1 MRVRAIA
8 ALRALVIL
16 ATLPAALAA
25 CGKKA
30 PLGSPC
36 RADDDCASGLACHRE
51 QCLHEGSAR
60 RLRDEEQRASGGASA
75 RKVGERVEVEWKG
88 SYKPAIITGV
98 VAPGSYRVHFE
109 GYDAQWDEVVTEA
122 RIKGGA
128 RPGPGSRRATP
139 AASSS
144 FAEWRSEGAGAR
156 AARGQDREWRR
167 EGS

>member
-1 MRVRAIA
+1 MRVRAITV
-8 ALRALVIL
+8 LRALVIV
-16 ATLPAALAA
+16 AAFPMALAA

-60 RLRDEEQRASGGASA
+60 RLREEEQRASGAGGA
-75 RKVGERVEVEWKG
+75 RKVGDRIEVEWKG
-88 SYKPAIITGV
+88 AYKPAIITGV

-128 RPGPGSRRATP
+128 RSGAAQKASVP
-139 AASSS
+139 AASS
-144 FAEWRSEGAGAR
+144 AER
-156 AARGQDREWRR
+156 
-167 EGS
+167 

>member
-1 MRVRAIA
+1 MRVRAFTV
-8 ALRALVIL
+8 LRALAVVV
-16 ATLPAALAA
+16 ALPVVLAA

-60 RLRDEEQRASGGASA
+60 RLREEEQRASGGGGA
-75 RKVGERVEVEWKG
+75 RKVGDRVEVEWKG

-109 GYDAQWDEVVTEA
+109 GYDAQWDEVVTET
-122 RIKGGA
+122 RIKAGA
-128 RPGPGSRRATP
+128 RLGAGQKAAVP

-144 FAEWRSEGAGAR
+144 ER
-156 AARGQDREWRR
+156 
-167 EGS
+167 

>member
-1 MRVRAIA
+1 MRVRAFTF
-8 ALRALVIL
+8 LRALVVL
-16 ATLPAALAA
+16 VAFPAALAA

-60 RLRDEEQRASGGASA
+60 RMREEEQRASGAGGA
-75 RKVGERVEVEWKG
+75 RKVGDRVDVEWKG
-88 SYKPAIITGV
+88 SYKPAVITGV

-128 RPGPGSRRATP
+128 RSGAAQKAAVP

-144 FAEWRSEGAGAR
+144 
-156 AARGQDREWRR
+156 DR
-167 EGS
+167 

>member
-1 MRVRAIA
+1 MRVRAVAVLRVLVVLA
-8 ALRALVIL
+8 A
-16 ATLPAALAA
+16 LPAALAA

-60 RLRDEEQRASGGASA
+60 RLREEEQRSAGGGA
-75 RKVGERVEVEWKG
+75 RKVGDRIEVEWKG
-88 SYKPAIITGV
+88 AYKPAIITGV

-128 RPGPGSRRATP
+128 RPGAGPKTVVP
-139 AASSS
+139 AASGSS
-144 FAEWRSEGAGAR
+144 G
-156 AARGQDREWRR
+156 
-167 EGS
+167 

>member
-1 MRVRAIA
+1 MRVRAFGV
-8 ALRALVIL
+8 LRALVIM
-16 ATLPAALAA
+16 ASLPVAFAA

-60 RLRDEEQRASGGASA
+60 RLREEEQRASGGAGA
-75 RKVGERVEVEWKG
+75 RKVGDRIEVEWKG

-128 RPGPGSRRATP
+128 RSGPAPRTAIP

-144 FAEWRSEGAGAR
+144 SR
-156 AARGQDREWRR
+156 
-167 EGS
+167 

>member
-1 MRVRAIA
+1 MRVRAITF
-8 ALRALVIL
+8 LRALLIV
-16 ATLPAALAA
+16 AAVPGALAA

-60 RLRDEEQRASGGASA
+60 RLRDEEQRASGEGGA
-75 RKVGERVEVEWKG
+75 RKVGDRVEVEWKG

-98 VAPGSYRVHFE
+98 VAPGSYRVHFD

-128 RPGPGSRRATP
+128 RSGSGQRTAVP
-139 AASSS
+139 AASSTP
-144 FAEWRSEGAGAR
+144 R
-156 AARGQDREWRR
+156 
-167 EGS
+167 

>member
-1 MRVRAIA
+1 MRIRLFTV
-8 ALRALVIL
+8 LRALVIV
-16 ATLPAALAA
+16 AALPVALAA

-60 RLRDEEQRASGGASA
+60 RLREEEQRASGGAAA
-75 RKVGERVEVEWKG
+75 RKVGDRIEVEWKG
-88 SYKPAIITGV
+88 SYKPAVITSV

-128 RPGPGSRRATP
+128 RSGSGQKAAVP

-144 FAEWRSEGAGAR
+144 PP
-156 AARGQDREWRR
+156 
-167 EGS
+167 

>member
-1 MRVRAIA
+1 MRVRAVTF
-8 ALRALVIL
+8 LRALVIV
-16 ATLPAALAA
+16 ASLPAALVA

-60 RLRDEEQRASGGASA
+60 RLREEEQRASGDAGA
-75 RKVGERVEVEWKG
+75 RKVGDRIEVEWKG

-98 VAPGSYRVHFE
+98 VARGSYRVHFE

-128 RPGPGSRRATP
+128 RSGPGPRTAIP

-144 FAEWRSEGAGAR
+144 SP
-156 AARGQDREWRR
+156 
-167 EGS
+167 

>member
-1 MRVRAIA
+1 VVA
-8 ALRALVIL
+8 AA
-16 ATLPAALAA
+16 LPAALAA

-51 QCLHEGSAR
+51 QCLHEASAR
-60 RLRDEEQRASGGASA
+60 RLREEEQRASGEGSA
-75 RKVGERVEVEWKG
+75 RKVGDRVEVEWKG
-88 SYKPAIITGV
+88 AYKPAIITGV

-128 RPGPGSRRATP
+128 RPGPGPRALVP
-139 AASSS
+139 ASS
-144 FAEWRSEGAGAR
+144 
-156 AARGQDREWRR
+156 
-167 EGS
+167 GSP

>member
-1 MRVRAIA
+1 MRVRALTV
-8 ALRALVIL
+8 LRALAVVV
-16 ATLPAALAA
+16 ALPVALAA

-36 RADDDCASGLACHRE
+36 RADDDCASGLACHRA

-60 RLRDEEQRASGGASA
+60 RLREEEQRASGAGGA
-75 RKVGERVEVEWKG
+75 RKVGDRIEVEWKG
-88 SYKPAIITGV
+88 AYKPAVITGV

-128 RPGPGSRRATP
+128 RSGSGQKASVP
-139 AASSS
+139 AASS
-144 FAEWRSEGAGAR
+144 AER
-156 AARGQDREWRR
+156 
-167 EGS
+167 